1 MKLYYNYFPIYVY
14 IINDIIYLH
23 IVNNI
28 KKNSIITN
36 ITFYIYQVSNKF
48 KTMKIIIFI
57 SFFFFFDSY
66 LNNKYKQEKK
76 YHLKMIIRLIS

>member
-1 MKLYYNYFPIYVY
+1 M
-14 IINDIIYLH
+14 
-23 IVNNI
+23 
-28 KKNSIITN
+28 TN

-57 SFFFFFDSY
+57 SFFFFDLY

-76 YHLKMIIRLIS
+76 YRLKMIIRLIS